1 MNNIFKITLLSAML
15 SIIISSGGCGYK
27 MGSIMHPQVKSIA
40 IAPITNE
47 SIEPFVSADMRGAL
61 CEKFQFDNSLQVKDL
76 KTADCIL
83 YGKVI
88 NVETTSV
95 SEDSTDNEQTYRA
108 AEWGVSV
115 EFEFIVS
122 IPGRKKPLIS
132 KRRVKGSA
140 KYQVM
145 ADQEVTR
152 RRGIKQACRNAAQEA
167 VIYTT
172 EAW

>member
-1 MNNIFKITLLSAML
+1 MKTAYKTTVLIALTLMILP
-15 SIIISSGGCGYK
+15 IGGCGYK
-27 MGSIMHPQVKSIA
+27 MGSLMHPQVKSIA

-47 SIEPFVSADMRGAL
+47 TLEPFVSASMRGAL
-61 CEKFQFDNSLQVKDL
+61 TEQFQFDNSLKVEDL
-76 KTADCIL
+76 QSADCIL
-83 YGKVI
+83 FGKVI
-88 NVETTSV
+88 KVETTAS

-108 AEWGVSV
+108 AEWEVAI

-122 IPGRKKPLIS
+122 IPGRKKPLIA
-132 KRRVKGSA
+132 KRRVKGTA

-152 RRGIKQACRNAAQEA
+152 RRGVKQACRNAAKEA

>member
-1 MNNIFKITLLSAML
+1 MKTAYKITAMITL
-15 SIIISSGGCGYK
+15 ALIILCTGGCGYK

-47 SIEPFVSADMRGAL
+47 TLEPFVSASMRGAL
-61 CEKFQFDNSLQVKDL
+61 TEQFQFDNSLKVKDL
-76 KTADCIL
+76 QTADCIL
-83 YGKVI
+83 FGKVI
-88 NVETTSV
+88 KVETTASA
-95 SEDSTDNEQTYRA
+95 EDSTDNEQTYRA
-108 AEWGVSV
+108 AEWQVAV

-122 IPGRKKPLIS
+122 IPGRKEPLIS
-132 KRRVKGSA
+132 KRRVKGTA

-152 RRGIKQACRNAAQEA
+152 SRGVKQACRNAAQEA
-167 VIYTT
+167 VVYTT

>member
-1 MNNIFKITLLSAML
+1 MILLL
-15 SIIISSGGCGYK
+15 VILPTGGCGYK
-27 MGSIMHPQVKSIA
+27 MGSLMHPQVKSIA

-47 SIEPFVSADMRGAL
+47 TLEPFVSASMRGAL
-61 CEKFQFDNSLQVKDL
+61 CEQFQFDNSLKL
-76 KTADCIL
+76 KGLQSADCIL

-88 NVETTSV
+88 KVETTAT

-108 AEWGVSV
+108 AEWQVAV

-122 IPGRKKPLIS
+122 IPGRKEPLITR
-132 KRRVKGSA
+132 RRVIGSA

-152 RRGIKQACRNAAQEA
+152 RRGVQQACRNAAQEA
-167 VIYTT
+167 VVYTT
-172 EAW
+172 ESW